1 MLVPDFAYGTAVSMR
16 VPFGNSFR
24 PVNRKP
30 PLEMSSQVTTN
41 SRPEKRMQAVIFIPA
56 RRFLRRS
63 SIGEA
68 TGGGAEELLA
78 GAAWDSFADG
88 MAVAV
93 GVSLR
98 CSIVLGWETGAGDRS
113 GLFLA
118 TLAPVSFQAM
128 NELQVSQERVNS
140 LEASKISSS
149 MSVSEIAHTEWQPL
163 QMSCTVLA
171 GSAAGNCK
179 CQILAKV
186 STKASP

>member
-1 MLVPDFAYGTAVSMR
+1 MMVEGVKMLVPDFAYGTAVSMR

-30 PLEMSSQVTTN
+30 PLEMSSQVKTN

-63 SIGEA
+63 STGEA
-68 TGGGAEELLA
+68 TGGAEELLA
-78 GAAWDSFADG
+78 KAAGGSFADG
-88 MAVAV
+88 MAVAA

-98 CSIVLGWETGAGDRS
+98 GSIVLGWETGAGDRS

-118 TLAPVSFQAM
+118 TLAPVSFHAM

-140 LEASKISSS
+140 REASKISSS
-149 MSVSEIAHTEWQPL
+149 ISVRE
-163 QMSCTVLA
+163 M
-171 GSAAGNCK
+171 
-179 CQILAKV
+179 
-186 STKASP
+186 

>member
-1 MLVPDFAYGTAVSMR
+1 MIVEGVKILVPDFAYGTAVSMR

-68 TGGGAEELLA
+68 TGDGAEELLA

-88 MAVAV
+88 MAVAA

-98 CSIVLGWETGAGDRS
+98 CSIAFGWETGAGDR
-113 GLFLA
+113 F
-118 TLAPVSFQAM
+118 
-128 NELQVSQERVNS
+128 
-140 LEASKISSS
+140 
-149 MSVSEIAHTEWQPL
+149 
-163 QMSCTVLA
+163 
-171 GSAAGNCK
+171 
-179 CQILAKV
+179 
-186 STKASP
+186 